1 MRNSK
6 PFFHLNP
13 RDLLSIWINYYG
25 IYYPISRR
33 IRIDLHGIIVRVA
46 MSSFVSSFFGCIPFI
61 VTFIFILTWAYTFIF
76 RQNIVQT
83 YSIRNH
89 IPKGQINEYI
99 RRNINEKYG
108 TGLMEV
114 NVEGV
119 EDDEYTNVDKR
130 NMYGDNNNSLNRIIG
145 VVFSLTFS
153 FSVELIILMMCELI
167 DLFDERARLICFKF
181 IINSLVFLL
190 TCIQPFVMIS
200 LFLNEELIPISQS
213 NLKRTYTAA
222 AYIGWFFILHKC
234 GDLSQA
240 FTPDKTSFGTKTLIE
255 RKINEISIAG
265 ITTMAILSGVGSTST
280 PFKVFSVR
288 RIFSY
293 FRNDGLH
300 SSRKVEVNEADLNN
314 FIQSY
319 SHTSSLINKRKSE
332 LNNLQV
338 VNGGTVY
345 NLPNASSDNFL
356 LYNSHKIGDLGGTPK
371 KNKLGGLIHKVQ
383 SFASLS
389 SLSLDKEKLEEKE
402 LRNEI
407 DSMISLRQ
415 HIYNDLVKAL
425 FKFSHDREHVQNKNK
440 IWVKA
445 ISIFNV
451 AFAIYCV
458 YRIIN
463 VFIIKQVLL
472 FLREPNQDD
481 TGIINDYDDDAA
493 SNTDALAITIS
504 KLILST
510 TQISMQE
517 TQLVNQISLILSGSL
532 FVCSFSNV
540 LKTFQSF
547 TKYFPSITKISP
559 TTKDWLK
566 NLVITELLGIYVI
579 STAILIRTNLPTNLS
594 NQISKILSLTGS
606 SASNALLTS
615 AKEVKFID
623 DWFDKVFGIACA
635 STLIVFAIKLF
646 IDDEGDDIYDEEM
659 MLEDNVA
666 PYKTA

>member
-1 MRNSK
+1 MIS
-6 PFFHLNP
+6 
-13 RDLLSIWINYYG
+13 LSIWIAYYG
-25 IYYPISRR
+25 YYYPISRR
-33 IRIDLHGIIVRVA
+33 IRVDLYGIIIGVT
-46 MSSFVSSFFGCIPFI
+46 MSSFISSFFGCIPFI
-61 VTFIFILTWAYTFIF
+61 LTFIFILTWAYTFIF
-76 RQNIVQT
+76 RQNIVRT

-108 TGLMEV
+108 TRLVEV

-130 NMYGDNNNSLNRIIG
+130 IMYGESNNTLNRIIG
-145 VVFSLTFS
+145 VVFSFTFS

-167 DLFDERARLICFKF
+167 DLFDERARLICFKI

-200 LFLNEELIPISQS
+200 LFLNEELIPISLS
-213 NLKRTYTAA
+213 NVKRAYTAV
-222 AYIGWFFILHKC
+222 AYIGWFFMLHKC

-265 ITTMAILSGVGSTST
+265 ITTMAILSGVGSTFT
-280 PFKVFSVR
+280 PFKVFSIR
-288 RIFSY
+288 RILSY
-293 FRNDGLH
+293 LRSDGLY
-300 SSRKVEVNEADLNN
+300 STRKVEVNEADLNSL
-314 FIQSY
+314 IQSY
-319 SHTSSLINKRKSE
+319 NHTSSLINKRKNE
-332 LNNLQV
+332 LNKLQV
-338 VNGGTVY
+338 ANSGTVY
-345 NLPNASSDNFL
+345 NLPNSSSDNFL
-356 LYNSHKIGDLGGTPK
+356 LYNNHKIGDLGGSPK
-371 KNKLGGLIHKVQ
+371 KNKLGGLLHKVQ

-389 SLSLDKEKLEEKE
+389 NLSLDKGKLEEKE
-402 LRNEI
+402 LQNEI
-407 DSMISLRQ
+407 ESMVSLRQ

-425 FKFSHDREHVQNKNK
+425 FKFSQDRDHFQNKNK
-440 IWVKA
+440 IWVRA
-445 ISIFNV
+445 MSIFNV
-451 AFAIYCV
+451 AFAVYCV

-463 VFIIKQVLL
+463 VFVIKQVLL
-472 FLREPNQDD
+472 FLRKPNQDES
-481 TGIINDYDDDAA
+481 GIINDYGEDSG

-510 TQISMQE
+510 TQISMEE
-517 TQLVNQISLILSGSL
+517 TQLVNEISLILSGSL
-532 FVCSFSNV
+532 FICSFSNV

-547 TKYFPSITKISP
+547 TKFFPSITKISP
-559 TTKDWLK
+559 ITKDWLK
-566 NLVITELLGIYVI
+566 NLVITEVLGIYVI

-623 DWFDKVFGIACA
+623 DWFDKIFGIACA

-646 IDDEGDDIYDEEM
+646 IDDDGDDTYDEEM

-666 PYKTA
+666 SYKTA